1 MKTIEEQE
9 RQAYM
14 AGDTDRAAL
23 LAQIFDLMERISTA
37 ERLID
42 EALDHV
48 KDEDWREQ
56 AREFLE

>member
-9 RQAYM
+9 REAYIS
-14 AGDTDRAAL
+14 GDTDRAAL

-42 EALDHV
+42 EALDYV
-48 KDEDWREQ
+48 KDEDWRTQ
-56 AREFLE
+56 AGKFLE

>member
-1 MKTIEEQE
+1 MKTIQEQE

-42 EALDHV
+42 EALDYV
-48 KDEDWREQ
+48 KDEDWRTQ
-56 AREFLE
+56 AGEFLA